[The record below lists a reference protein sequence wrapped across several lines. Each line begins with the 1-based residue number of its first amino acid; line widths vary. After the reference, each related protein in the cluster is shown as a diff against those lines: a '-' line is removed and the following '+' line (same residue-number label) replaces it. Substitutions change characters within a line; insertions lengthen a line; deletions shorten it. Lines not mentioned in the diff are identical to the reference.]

1 MKWQKKGYTPN
12 HTNLIDEQGKAV
24 NDRMRPDTF
33 AYYFEKVQWAPN
45 ADLDLEFEVD
55 QQLFEPER
63 QIYDTEAEVKQDSFT
78 RNELD
83 VAIGKMK
90 NNKAPG
96 PNRVTSE
103 LIKLLGGG
111 GRDRLLSLINS
122 CREREELFDE
132 MNKADLAVIYKKGPT
147 EKPDNYV

>member
-1 MKWQKKGYTPN
+1 MKWQKTVYTPN

-45 ADLDLEFEVD
+45 EDLDLEPEVD

-63 QIYDTEAEVKQDSFT
+63 PIYDTEAEVKQDSFT

-83 VAIGKMK
+83 VAIGNMK

-96 PNRVTSE
+96 PNRVISE
-103 LIKLLGGG
+103 LIKLLGWEGTG
-111 GRDRLLSLINS
+111 
-122 CREREELFDE
+122 C
-132 MNKADLAVIYKKGPT
+132 
-147 EKPDNYV
+147 